1 MSTGVAKFIVGML
14 AVYCLDSRDVV
25 AWWSVL
31 CTVVWEF
38 FWTRIVPTWAV
49 VVGTGVARFLV
60 FHQKTRATCQEP
72 RVQVVTGQVHIVLV
86 CYFATIFLRCPHDP
100 LLMCN
105 FCSPNSIPEFYLL
118 LSPGIDERVP

>member
-1 MSTGVAKFIVGML
+1 MSTGVAKSIVGML
-14 AVYCLDSRDVV
+14 AVYCLDSRDVM
-25 AWWSVL
+25 ALWSVL
-31 CTVVWEF
+31 CTVAWEF

-86 CYFATIFLRCPHDP
+86 CYFATIFLRCPHGP
-100 LLMCN
+100 LLMCS
-105 FCSPNSIPEFYLL
+105 FCLPSSIPESYLL
-118 LSPGIDERVP
+118 

>member
-1 MSTGVAKFIVGML
+1 MSTGVAKSIVGML
-14 AVYCLDSRDVV
+14 AVYCLDSRDVM

-31 CTVVWEF
+31 CTVLWEF

-60 FHQKTRATCQEP
+60 FHQKTRATSQEP
-72 RVQVVTGQVHIVLV
+72 RVQVAIGQVHIVLV
-86 CYFATIFLRCPHDP
+86 CYFAMIFLRCPHGP

-105 FCSPNSIPEFYLL
+105 SCLPNSIPESYLL
-118 LSPGIDERVP
+118 

>member
-31 CTVVWEF
+31 CTVVCEF

-60 FHQKTRATCQEP
+60 FHQKTRATCLEP
-72 RVQVVTGQVHIVLV
+72 RVQVAIGQVHIVLV
-86 CYFATIFLRCPHDP
+86 CYFATILLICPHGP
-100 LLMCN
+100 LLVY
-105 FCSPNSIPEFYLL
+105 NSSLP
-118 LSPGIDERVP
+118 SSTPGSYSL